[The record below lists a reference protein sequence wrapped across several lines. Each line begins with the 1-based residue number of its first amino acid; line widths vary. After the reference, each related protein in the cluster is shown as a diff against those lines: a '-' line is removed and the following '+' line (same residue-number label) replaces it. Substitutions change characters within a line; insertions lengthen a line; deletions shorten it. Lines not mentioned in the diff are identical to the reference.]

1 MDTHQ
6 PPGRRRIDVAET
18 ASVAVVLAGLAGS
31 AVLALTDHPHRA
43 VLLIAGLLFL
53 LAGARA
59 LWPGRPWFAS
69 RWRWLDVAFYAGV
82 GALIWFFSPFTAT
95 MGIV

>member
-1 MDTHQ
+1 MDLDQ
-6 PPGRRRIDVAET
+6 PPERRRADAAET
-18 ASVAVVLAGLAGS
+18 ASVAVALAGLAGV
-31 AVLALTDHPHRA
+31 VLLTLTDHPHRA
-43 VLLIAGLLFL
+43 VLLTAGLLFL
-53 LAGARA
+53 LSGARA